1 MRTTSVRHQDNNN
14 NKMAIHH
21 MKDVVIRRM
30 NGMFDDEQGTELTAM
45 NEEMVAVEVQQ
56 IVEAQFID
64 EDDFDA
70 FNGGDFCRS
79 RIDYLEI
86 EEYYVRHEKFKGY
99 LSMDKTINQVVYL
112 VACELQEVFLRE
124 LCEVIKN
131 LKKQEFED
139 TSSLPTE
146 LNALIVGFL

>member
-1 MRTTSVRHQDNNN
+1 
-14 NKMAIHH
+14 
-21 MKDVVIRRM
+21 MKDIVIRRM
-30 NGMFDDEQGTELTAM
+30 NRMFDDEDSNELTEM
-45 NEEMVAVEVQQ
+45 NEEMIAFEVQQ
-56 IVEAQFID
+56 IVEAQFTS

-99 LSMDKTINQVVYL
+99 LSMDKTINNVVYL
-112 VACELQEVFLRE
+112 VALELQAEFLKE

-131 LKKQEFED
+131 MKKQEFAD
-139 TSSLPTE
+139 TSNLPTE
-146 LNALIVGFL
+146 LNALIVDFL

>member
-1 MRTTSVRHQDNNN
+1 
-14 NKMAIHH
+14 
-21 MKDVVIRRM
+21 MKDIVIRRM
-30 NGMFDDEQGTELTAM
+30 NRMFDDEDSNELTEM
-45 NEEMVAVEVQQ
+45 NEEMLAVEVQQ
-56 IVEAQFID
+56 IVEAQFTS

-112 VACELQEVFLRE
+112 VACELQEDFLKE

-131 LKKQEFED
+131 MKKQEFED
-139 TSSLPTE
+139 TSNLPTE
-146 LNALIVGFL
+146 LNALIVDFL